1 MSEQKRKL
9 EQDFKRLSNLCL
21 ELDAEKNDL
30 KAKYE
35 KALSALK
42 LIGIESEENN
52 NFSRAEEECQ
62 FYIDTASACL
72 SELGEK

>member
-35 KALSALK
+35 KVNDILLRLK
-42 LIGIESEENN
+42 NSLLT
-52 NFSRAEEECQ
+52 AEFNKELRD
-62 FYIDTASACL
+62 YYLNKMSD
-72 SELGEK
+72 LGEK